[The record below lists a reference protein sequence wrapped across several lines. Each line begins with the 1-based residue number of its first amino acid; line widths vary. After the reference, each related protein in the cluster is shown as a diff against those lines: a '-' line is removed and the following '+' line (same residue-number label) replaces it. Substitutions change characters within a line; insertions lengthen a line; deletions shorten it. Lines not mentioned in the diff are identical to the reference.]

1 MKFGPEKAQRIK
13 RLLEKAVALDEKK
26 AAIGR
31 DTAIKMIGTF
41 KRQARLALDIRQLK
55 PHWENKYKREDVE
68 EALLNLEAVSNWLE
82 DPDCDEDY
90 DWYEVLIKAIY
101 AVNVVTHALGTIIG
115 KHQAGHAQ
123 AARAREKRAERPEE
137 IALRTAIAS
146 VYKKDCCAHPWSV
159 ANQIL
164 AKVNDRQIASGYKPV
179 LVDKVRRR
187 LAKLPRS

>member
-1 MKFGPEKAQRIK
+1 MKLGPEKAQLIK
-13 RLLEKAVALDEKK
+13 RLLEKAVALKEKK

-31 DTAIKMIGTF
+31 DTAIEIIGVF
-41 KRQARLALDIRQLK
+41 KREARLALENWQLK
-55 PHWENKYKREDVE
+55 PRWENEHKREDVE

-90 DWYEVLIKAIY
+90 DWYEVLIKAMH
-101 AVNVVTHALGTIIG
+101 AVSVVTHALGTILG

-123 AARAREKRAERPEE
+123 AAHARDKRAERPEE
-137 IALRTAIAS
+137 IALCTAIAS
-146 VYKKDCCAHPWSV
+146 VYKKDYCAHPWSV

-164 AKVNDRQIASGYKPV
+164 ARVNDRQIASGYKPV